1 MDEEDTNDAVLNK
14 YRMRNKPNNS
24 VRFTQVLYWKDT
36 ASGMVLSIMAQ
47 RSAAHEG
54 SFAAGFVC
62 TFERSKTIYLRKL
75 LVLMPQFP
83 NCVCMWLYV
92 QMASSITRHSSNCFD
107 RAFHVLFSCVSSL
120 PVSSWN
126 FYFWVRNF
134 LFRGKECIHEQGI
147 GSAEVYPIV
156 HVAVSVQHCM
166 PGTPQSHQWDF
177 PNAEFLMPTLNHHF
191 LITPSIVL
199 TKSPS

>member
-24 VRFTQVLYWKDT
+24 VCFTQVLYWKDT
-36 ASGMVLSIMAQ
+36 ASGMVLSIMAR

-107 RAFHVLFSCVSSL
+107 RAFHVLFSCISSL
-120 PVSSWN
+120 PSWMYLHGTSTFECEA
-126 FYFWVRNF
+126 FYSEEKSAFMN
-134 LFRGKECIHEQGI
+134 KELDPQKCI
-147 GSAEVYPIV
+147 P
-156 HVAVSVQHCM
+156 
-166 PGTPQSHQWDF
+166 
-177 PNAEFLMPTLNHHF
+177 
-191 LITPSIVL
+191 
-199 TKSPS
+199 